1 MSQVL
6 HHYISER
13 EGQLVRNLQEMVR
26 IGTVNP
32 PGREYRAMVDQLAA
46 RCQGLGLCT
55 RIHRVPDDEVC
66 RVTGSAEYPR
76 YNLVARLDAGRAQT
90 VHFNAHYDV
99 VPCAGRWR
107 FGSPFDPGLAA
118 GALYGRGSGDMKGS
132 IAALLMAVEA
142 LVATDA
148 EPAFNIECSFTADEE
163 TGGELG
169 AGWIVGQG
177 LVDADF
183 AVVCEGAAG
192 TQVGCGHNGVL
203 WLEVT
208 INGKSA
214 HASRPEQG
222 INAFEAMAGVVR
234 HLQDYKGKLCEYRRR
249 YVDFDGHIRN
259 PTLNIG
265 GVFSGGAGDK
275 INTVPERARFSL
287 DRRLV
292 PGERLAAVERDLR
305 RAVKRAIDAQE
316 ISSYAICAPLRIEPC
331 VVDADHALP
340 NAFAR
345 ALQAVRRRGAGYRVT
360 SGFTDLHYFVVEG
373 GMPGIGYGVKGEH
386 AHGVDERVRVRDL
399 LLTARTYAEFMLRGL
414 PGR

>member
-1 MSQVL
+1 MSQAL
-6 HHYISER
+6 HHFINER
-13 EGQLVRNLQEMVR
+13 ERQLVRNLQEMVR
-26 IGTVNP
+26 IGTINP
-32 PGREYRAMVDQLAA
+32 PGRDYRAMVDQLATY
-46 RCQGLGLCT
+46 CQRLGMCT
-55 RIHRVPDDEVC
+55 RIHRVPDGEVC

-76 YNLVARLDAGRAQT
+76 YNLIARLDTGRAQT

-107 FGSPFDPGLAA
+107 FGSPFEPGLAA

-142 LVATDA
+142 LVATDTN
-148 EPAFNIECSFTADEE
+148 PAFNIECSFTADEE

-169 AGWIVGQG
+169 AGWVVGQG

-203 WLEVT
+203 WLDIT

-214 HASRPEQG
+214 HASRPEHG
-222 INAFEAMAGVVR
+222 VNAFEAMAGVVQQ
-234 HLQDYKGKLCEYRRR
+234 LQDYKGELCEYRRC
-249 YVDFDGHIRN
+249 YVDFDGQMRN
-259 PTLNIG
+259 PTLNVG
-265 GVFSGGAGDK
+265 GVFSGGEGDK
-275 INTVPERARFSL
+275 INTVPGRARFSP

-292 PGERLAAVERDLR
+292 PGERLAAVERNLR
-305 RAVKRAIDAQE
+305 RVVKRAIDAQE
-316 ISSYAICAPLRIEPC
+316 NTSHEISAPLRIEPC
-331 VVDADHALP
+331 VVDADHDLP
-340 NAFAR
+340 RAFAS

-373 GMPGIGYGVKGEH
+373 GIPGIGYGVKGEY

-414 PGR
+414 EG

>member
-1 MSQVL
+1 M
-6 HHYISER
+6 
-13 EGQLVRNLQEMVR
+13 
-26 IGTVNP
+26 
-32 PGREYRAMVDQLAA
+32 AA
-46 RCQGLGLCT
+46 
-55 RIHRVPDDEVC
+55 
-66 RVTGSAEYPR
+66 
-76 YNLVARLDAGRAQT
+76 
-90 VHFNAHYDV
+90 
-99 VPCAGRWR
+99 
-107 FGSPFDPGLAA
+107 
-118 GALYGRGSGDMKGS
+118 
-132 IAALLMAVEA
+132 
-142 LVATDA
+142 DA

-275 INTVPERARFSL
+275 IKKAINDAR
-287 DRRLV
+287 
-292 PGERLAAVERDLR
+292 E
-305 RAVKRAIDAQE
+305 
-316 ISSYAICAPLRIEPC
+316 
-331 VVDADHALP
+331 
-340 NAFAR
+340 
-345 ALQAVRRRGAGYRVT
+345 
-360 SGFTDLHYFVVEG
+360 
-373 GMPGIGYGVKGEH
+373 EH
-386 AHGVDERVRVRDL
+386 AQQ
-399 LLTARTYAEFMLRGL
+399 TKAK
-414 PGR
+414 